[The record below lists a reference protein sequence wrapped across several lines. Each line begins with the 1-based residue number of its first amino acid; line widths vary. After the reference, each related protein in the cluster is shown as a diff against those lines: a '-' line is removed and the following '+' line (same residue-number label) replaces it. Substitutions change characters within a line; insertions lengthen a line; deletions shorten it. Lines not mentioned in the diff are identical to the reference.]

1 MTRAAA
7 TGWLLL
13 AVPFTA
19 LSAILPKLA
28 AQPGPTTGFW
38 RFAVSCCL
46 TLPLLAWVQRG
57 AGAVPLRELPLR
69 PSVLAGIAFGL
80 DIAVW
85 NQALLSVPAAEAM
98 LLGHTAPLWVGLFG
112 WAIWGRRPEAV
123 FWLGCALA
131 AAGMVLFVAHRLGS
145 REASLAGL
153 ALCVLAG
160 ALYGGYIL
168 LAHAARARVAAL
180 PFLLASQATAAVV
193 CAGSALV
200 LDAPLGA
207 FAPSTWGWLVASG
220 VAGLGGGWAV
230 VLAMTRFSAAA
241 VSMTMLLQ
249 VPVAA
254 LMAWWVFGEALV
266 GAQAVGALVMLA
278 AVVLVNAR
286 PASAVTPR
294 GPARPESS

>member
-7 TGWLLL
+7 TAWLLL

-38 RFAVSCCL
+38 RFAIACIV
-46 TLPLLAWVQRG
+46 
-57 AGAVPLRELPLR
+57 AVPLLGWTRRATAPAPGAPFDWR
-69 PSVLAGIAFGL
+69 PGVAAGIAFGV

-85 NQALLSVPAAEAM
+85 NQALLMVPAAEAM

-112 WAIWGRRPEAV
+112 WMVWGRRPNAA
-123 FWLGCALA
+123 FWIGCVLA
-131 AAGMVLFVAHRLGS
+131 AAGMALFVAHRLGAAD
-145 REASLAGL
+145 ASFFGL

-160 ALYGGYIL
+160 ALYAAYIL
-168 LAHAARARVAAL
+168 LAHRARSRMAVL
-180 PFLLASQATAAVV
+180 PFLLVSQGTAAVV
-193 CAGSALV
+193 CAVCALGMG
-200 LDAPLGA
+200 APLWS
-207 FAPSTWGWLVASG
+207 FTPLTWLWLVASG
-220 VAGLGGGWAV
+220 VAGLAGGWAV
-230 VLAMTRFSAAA
+230 VMALSRISATS

-254 LMAWWVFGEALV
+254 LLAWWIFGEALA
-266 GAQAVGALVMLA
+266 GAQALGALVMLA

-286 PASAVTPR
+286 PAGAAMARADSA
-294 GPARPESS
+294 